1 MDHDAFGKDGDAST
15 LHMRVDMSNLVFHR
29 SMMSRLNLSGR
40 CGEDK
45 ELFCKL
51 LAVGGKMRVLN
62 ATTEAAAGIW
72 ANYKGAGLT
81 GGGVNAFQVLI
92 G

>member
-1 MDHDAFGKDGDAST
+1 MDHDAFGKRWRDAST

-45 ELFCKL
+45 ELFRKL
-51 LAVGGKMRVLN
+51 LQVGGKMRYQRHNRSCCRHLGELQGCR
-62 ATTEAAAGIW
+62 AHRWSCQRTSGTHG
-72 ANYKGAGLT
+72 
-81 GGGVNAFQVLI
+81 
-92 G
+92 